1 MAALSVDF
9 TFVPAPRV
17 ALGRA
22 PVLALAGLAVATQAL
37 MVPGLLPDMADALG
51 TSVAEAGQ
59 ASAVFALAA
68 ALAAL
73 PLARL
78 TASLDRRAL
87 IVGSLAMLAVVNLLI
102 ALAGG
107 LFDVLVLRALA
118 GVLAAAVLPAA
129 PAAAVALV
137 PASLRVR
144 ALAWVTGGTIAA
156 FSLGLPAASL
166 AGAAFGWRG
175 AFVLAALLSAGA
187 AAALALLLPRIAGG
201 DAPGGSLAAV
211 LGRPG
216 VAHMLALVGLAFAAV
231 FATQAFVGPVAA
243 QVAGGGVAGLQALMA
258 LGALLGLR
266 QGVVLAERFA
276 ARAVAV
282 VLGAILL
289 AALLQW
295 WLLAMALYSPLL
307 QAAQVVIATA
317 ALFAVSPVLQ
327 ARLVAAAPDARG
339 LVLAANF
346 CAVSLGQAAGAA
358 LGGLGLAASGLVGAA
373 AVGVLAALAG
383 MGLALRAD

>member
-22 PVLALAGLAVATQAL
+22 PVLAVAGMAVATQAL

-51 TSVAEAGQ
+51 ASVAEAGQ

-78 TASLDRRAL
+78 TAALDRRAL

-137 PASLRVR
+137 SPAARVR

-156 FSLGLPAASL
+156 FALGLPAASL

-187 AAALALLLPRIAGG
+187 ALALGLLLPRIGGG

-211 LGRPG
+211 LSRPG
-216 VAHMLALVGLAFAAV
+216 VAQMLALVGLAFAAV

-243 QVAGGGVAGLQALMA
+243 QVAGGGVAGLQGLMA
-258 LGALLGLR
+258 LGALLGVR
-266 QGVVLAERFA
+266 VGVALAERFA
-276 ARAVAV
+276 ARAVAA
-282 VLGAILL
+282 VLGAILV

-295 WLLAMALYSPLL
+295 WLLAMSLHSPLL
-307 QAAQVVIATA
+307 QAAQVVLATA

-327 ARLVAAAPDARG
+327 VRLVAAAPDARG

-373 AVGVLAALAG
+373 AAGVLLALVGVALARP
-383 MGLALRAD
+383 AK